1 MAIVYDKL
9 LNWSF
14 PDLEHRYTAKDTI
27 LYALG
32 LGCGIDPLDR
42 GDLAYVYEAG
52 LKVLPSMAVVLG
64 YPGFWLKDPA
74 TGADWVKVLHGEQSI
89 RIHVPLAPSGTVI
102 GRSKV
107 DAIVDKGP
115 GRGALLYS
123 SRRIIDKASGTL
135 LATVS
140 QTTFLRGDGGFG
152 GPSGPVKEPF
162 AVPDDRAPD
171 LVAARRTAANTALIY
186 RLSGDFNPLHAD
198 PDVAAKAGFKAPIL
212 HGLASLGVAT
222 RALVDAVAGND
233 PTRLKALDLRFTAPV
248 YPGETIATEIWRT
261 DEAAVFAFR
270 GRVVERDLICLGNGR
285 VEIAQA

>member
-1 MAIVYDKL
+1 MAIDYEKL
-9 LNWSF
+9 MNWSF
-14 PDLEHRYTAKDTI
+14 PDLEHRYTARDTM

-42 GDLAYVYEAG
+42 GDLAYVYEAA

-74 TGADWVKVLHGEQSI
+74 TGVDWVKVLHGEQSI
-89 RIHVPLAPSGTVI
+89 RIHAPLPPAATVI

-115 GRGALLYS
+115 GKGALLYS
-123 SRRIIDKASGTL
+123 SRRIIDKESGAL

-140 QTTFLRGDGGFG
+140 QTSFLRGDGGFG
-152 GPSGPVKEPF
+152 GPAGPVKEPF
-162 AVPDDRAPD
+162 AIPDSRRPD
-171 LVAARRTAANTALIY
+171 IAVTRRTAANAALIY
-186 RLSGDFNPLHAD
+186 RLSGDLNPLHAD

-222 RALVDAVAGND
+222 RAIIQAVCGDD
-233 PTRLKALDLRFTAPV
+233 PTRLKALELRFTSPV
-248 YPGETIATEIWRT
+248 YPGETIATEIWNT
-261 DEAAVFAFR
+261 PDPGVLAFR
-270 GRVVERDLICLGNGR
+270 GRVVERDVICLGNGR
-285 VEIAQA
+285 AEVA